1 MTSRREASESDA
13 KAGARSGREQRL
25 AEALRANLKRR
36 KARERQ
42 RSSVAADDGEGNEKE
57 PG

>member
-1 MTSRREASESDA
+1 MTSGRETSEGDA

-36 KARERQ
+36 KAQERQ
-42 RSSVAADDGEGNEKE
+42 RSATADDGEGNEKE